1 MGQDWNQ
8 SIVQQL
14 IREGNIRRRFRKASP
29 IGLMADEKQISLVLF
44 LPVKEAKR
52 DRQVIPRILMG
63 IREQSCF
70 LLVLQSITGNSQD
83 ECLESIGE
91 SWDIFMQ
98 LFDGKSVYYKSLLS
112 GSEYSYYPILS
123 ILDL

>member
-1 MGQDWNQ
+1 
-8 SIVQQL
+8 
-14 IREGNIRRRFRKASP
+14 
-29 IGLMADEKQISLVLF
+29 
-44 LPVKEAKR
+44 
-52 DRQVIPRILMG
+52 MG

-70 LLVLQSITGNSQD
+70 LLVLKTIIGNSQD

-98 LFDGKSVYYKSLLS
+98 LCDGKSVYYKSLLS
-112 GSEYSYYPILS
+112 GFQYSHYPILS

>member
-14 IREGNIRRRFRKASP
+14 IREGNIRRWFRKASP
-29 IGLMADEKQISLVLF
+29 IGLMANEKQISLVLF
-44 LPVKEAKR
+44 LPVKEAKG

-70 LLVLQSITGNSQD
+70 LLALQSIIGNSQD

-91 SWDIFMQ
+91 SWDIYAT
-98 LFDGKSVYYKSLLS
+98 L
-112 GSEYSYYPILS
+112 
-123 ILDL
+123 